1 MINDALLVFKAIL
14 LCEKIREICPYGDFQ
29 VFSQGAKR
37 ATWAH
42 AASRSQLAKELFEL
56 RLQDFCITDVLRS
69 AIPRPFWLTLN

>member
-37 ATWAH
+37 AT
-42 AASRSQLAKELFEL
+42 
-56 RLQDFCITDVLRS
+56 
-69 AIPRPFWLTLN
+69 